1 MYFQELP
8 KDARLWVYQANRVID
23 ADEKAEISSIL
34 NQFISSWAAHGVP
47 LKAETLVLKDHF
59 IIFGVDEKQIA
70 ASGCSIDSS
79 VKLMKEIGEKFTIDF
94 FDRLKL
100 IIEKDSEMKV
110 ISFSQLGDYSDWK
123 IYNTLVNTVEQF
135 NESFLIQVKDSE
147 LYKMF

>member
-8 KDARLWVYQANRVID
+8 KNARLWVYQANRVID
-23 ADEKAEISSIL
+23 ADEKVEISSIL
-34 NQFISSWAAHGVP
+34 NQFISSWATHGVP

-147 LYKMF
+147 LYKLI

>member
-23 ADEKAEISSIL
+23 TDEKVEISSIL

-147 LYKMF
+147 LYKLI

>member
-8 KDARLWVYQANRVID
+8 KDARLWVYQANRVIA

-47 LKAETLVLKDHF
+47 LKAETLLLKDHF
-59 IIFGVDEKQIA
+59 IIFGVDEKQEA
-70 ASGCSIDSS
+70 ASGCSIDRS
-79 VKLMKEIGEKFTIDF
+79 VKLMKEIGKKFNIDF
-94 FDRLKL
+94 FNRLSL
-100 IIEKDSEMKV
+100 IIEKDAEMKV
-110 ISFSQLGDYSDWK
+110 IPFSQLGDYSDWK

>member
-1 MYFQELP
+1 M
-8 KDARLWVYQANRVID
+8 
-23 ADEKAEISSIL
+23 
-34 NQFISSWAAHGVP
+34 
-47 LKAETLVLKDHF
+47 LKDHF

-147 LYKMF
+147 LYKLI

>member
-147 LYKMF
+147 LYKLI

>member
-23 ADEKAEISSIL
+23 ADEKVEISSIL
-34 NQFISSWAAHGVP
+34 NQFISSWATHGVP

-147 LYKMF
+147 LYKLI

>member
-8 KDARLWVYQANRVID
+8 KDARLWVYQANRVIA

-47 LKAETLVLKDHF
+47 LKAETLLLKDHF
-59 IIFGVDEKQIA
+59 IIFGVDEKQE
-70 ASGCSIDSS
+70 ASGCSIDRS
-79 VKLMKEIGEKFTIDF
+79 VKLMKEIGKKFNIDF
-94 FDRLKL
+94 FNRLSL
-100 IIEKDSEMKV
+100 IIEKDAEMKV
-110 ISFSQLGDYSDWK
+110 IPFSQLGDYSDWK